1 MYGRNCA
8 YLLTF
13 SFLLASPLF
22 LCGQSDRA
30 DAGNTAFSP
39 QYSIPAPPRFIP
51 REPIRPEPREPF
63 PGPVVPRLPQPLP
76 VRITF
81 GLRQLAR
88 TAGIIFSGTVMTIEQ
103 HPAIT
108 AGEAV
113 GTVAITFRVENAIRG
128 TAAGRSLKISQWIG
142 TWSAGQ
148 QFHVGER
155 VLVFLYPPSKIG
167 LTSCIAGGMGRF
179 RVDSAGN
186 VLLSTQQLSAF
197 QTDPVLGGR
206 SRVNLDDFAWA
217 VRRATE
223 EE

>member
-1 MYGRNCA
+1 MCGRSFA

-13 SFLLASPLF
+13 LFLLASPVL

-30 DAGNTAFSP
+30 DAGHTAISP
-39 QYSIPAPPRFIP
+39 QDSIPAPPRFIP
-51 REPIRPEPREPF
+51 REPIEPEPREPL
-63 PGPVVPRLPQPLP
+63 PGPILRRLPQPLP
-76 VRITF
+76 VSITF

-88 TAGIIFSGTVMTIEQ
+88 TAGIIFSGIVMTIEQ
-103 HPAIT
+103 RPAIT

-113 GTVAITFRVENAIRG
+113 GTVTITFRVENAIRG
-128 TAAGRSLKISQWIG
+128 TAAGRSLMISQWIG

-148 QFHVGER
+148 QFRVGER

-167 LTSCIAGGMGRF
+167 LTSCVAGGMGRF

-186 VLLSTQQLSAF
+186 VLLSTQQLFAF
-197 QTDPVLGGR
+197 RTDPVLGGR